1 MGRNVTIYIPD
12 DMVELMDRLK
22 EVNWSE
28 VCRRAIAGYLATRSA
43 PNIEAVLTRL
53 KDERGQEYSRGYKL
67 AAELSRE
74 LPYRELARLVEGWEE
89 KRDELQSKPEEK
101 GGMAIL
107 ASVAREWRSYW
118 RGAIPGPYRDA
129 SEDFIK
135 GFENAVFELYKEVR
149 GESLR
154 SLMT

>member
-1 MGRNVTIYIPD
+1 MGRNVTVYIPN

-67 AAELSRE
+67 ATELGRE

-89 KRDELQSKPEEK
+89 KRDELESKQHEERV
-101 GGMAIL
+101 MPIYAI
-107 ASVAREWRSYW
+107 AREWRSYW
-118 RGAIPGPYRDA
+118 TAAIPGPYRDA
-129 SEDFIK
+129 TEDFIK
-135 GFENAVFELYKEVR
+135 GFENALVELYKEVR

-154 SLMT
+154 SLLT